1 MRMNKN
7 GLQSGFGKGKNSSPI
22 AGGSMQRQ
30 KNLTFFIQNFNTD
43 YQCVKSN
50 IEKKVINIARLKCNK
65 GRPNSV
71 NGRDFTKQKRINHCI
86 QQTASSGFAYDE
98 NFDFKF

>member
-1 MRMNKN
+1 MNKN
-7 GLQSGFGKGKNSSPI
+7 GLRSGFGKGKNSSPI
-22 AGGSMQRQ
+22 AGGSMHGQ
-30 KNLTFFIQNFNTD
+30 KNLTFFIQNFNAD
-43 YQCVKSN
+43 YQLVRAH
-50 IEKKVINIARLKCNK
+50 IEKKVINIARLKRNK

-71 NGRDFTKQKRINHCI
+71 NGRDFTKQKRLIHRI